1 MSEVTET
8 TGTEIATLPPAE
20 RAVIVLDSHKAEEQ
34 LRAMLTET
42 ADITEV
48 KDKDSRTMAHNAA
61 MKLKNARVAIEKTG
75 KTARDD
81 ANAFSK
87 AVIAEE
93 KRLTAIITPEEDR
106 LLALRNEYDRKV
118 EEERQERERKERERV
133 AAIRERIDAIKAL
146 PLDSANDTSE
156 QLHATIHE
164 LMDLP
169 IGDDFAEFKEEAEAA
184 KWDAISALQQL
195 WDAAT
200 EREAAAARLAEEN
213 ARLQAER
220 ERIEAERQA
229 EEARIQAERDKLAA
243 ERAELEALR
252 AQLAA
257 QQQPAP
263 AAEPEAEPVVEQVIE
278 EAPAEPVQ
286 EQPPSDVQPELFGET
301 EQVAEPVAELTAQ
314 VEEEP
319 ANDTDAK
326 AFSRELAKVLAMQFV
341 ALADKVDAV
350 GYPDFAATLRNDA
363 ASIDA
368 GIYDQAIMT
377 ANWTA
382 MADADKAMALA
393 SHAGVAL
400 VYGDQEMGG
409 AVLLQAAE

>member
-1 MSEVTET
+1 MSEAAQKTET
-8 TGTEIATLPPAE
+8 TKTTGTDIATLPPAE

-81 ANAFSK
+81 ANAFAK

-133 AAIRERIDAIKAL
+133 DGIKSRIAAIKLL

-220 ERIEAERQA
+220 
-229 EEARIQAERDKLAA
+229 DKLAA

-257 QQQPAP
+257 QQQPAL
-263 AAEPEAEPVVEQVIE
+263 AAEQEAEPVVEQVIE
-278 EAPAEPVQ
+278 ESPAESVQ
-286 EQPPSDVQPELFGET
+286 EPLPPADVQPELFS
-301 EQVAEPVAELTAQ
+301 
-314 VEEEP
+314 EP
-319 ANDTDAK
+319 AAEQDDSRADEDEAK
-326 AFSRELAKVLAMQFV
+326 KFSRELAKVLAMQFV

-400 VYGDQEMGG
+400 IFGDEAMGTS
-409 AVLLQAAE
+409 VLREAAE